1 MGQQGSLPNSICRSW
16 QETFLK
22 AGKEKQNINFFKG
35 QNKLQFGIFK
45 RNAEVGQKYSINRYG
60 FNKHIKEKGEI

>member
-1 MGQQGSLPNSICRSW
+1 MGQQGSLQNNISRSW
-16 QETFLK
+16 HETFLK

-60 FNKHIKEKGEI
+60 FNKHIREKGDK